1 MRKQCYRYIITVSRR
16 FVISRYYRE
25 PVGRYGTRAGR
36 DGKRSRKWGNIEK
49 IVETKGGRE
58 RGEGERGGERGGRG
72 GREREKYLSLPE
84 IPGMNGSINSPGGRE
99 NYWME
104 CSEYMP

>member
-58 RGEGERGGERGGRG
+58 REEKEREEGKEAEEEG
-72 GREREKYLSLPE
+72 GRERNISHYLKFQE
-84 IPGMNGSINSPGGRE
+84 
-99 NYWME
+99 
-104 CSEYMP
+104 